1 VTNDW
6 TSPADLATQ
15 VQRFWLRGLLLADR
29 IGAPSADRQPLD
41 GMKPTLQFPLA
52 LRLKRP
58 GPNMLANEF
67 GPVRDWITALQAG
80 SREQRGFGYDIS
92 WTSINHRQLGP
103 NRVPTGILVQTP
115 TDALQLIGQLEA
127 TLTFD
132 ALALATLTR
141 FPGLR
146 DWLRRRPLQVVDN
159 AHDWLRI
166 LDVLAWFVAN
176 PNSGLYLR
184 QLDIAGIDTKF
195 IEARRG
201 LISELL
207 DIVLTPPLPDHSWR
221 TMVGPGGGPTF
232 EARFGLRPRPALV
245 RFRLLDPQLAIN
257 GLTDLTVPAE
267 QFATLSCRATSVFIT
282 ENEVNGLAFPAF
294 AGGMVVFGLGYA
306 VDVLAS
312 AQWLGQRHLYY
323 WGDLDTHGFAMLDR
337 LRAAFPQTK
346 SLLMDAATLMT
357 HQHLWTDEDT
367 QHLSQLGR
375 LTAAERAVY
384 DDLRNNQLGPGVRL
398 EQERVRFGD
407 LEQALSQVS
416 ANHNA
421 ISIA

>member
-1 VTNDW
+1 VNNDW
-6 TSPADLATQ
+6 AHPSELTAQIERLWQ
-15 VQRFWLRGLLLADR
+15 RGLLLADR
-29 IGAPSADRQPLD
+29 IGARPTDRQPLD
-41 GMKPTLQFPLA
+41 GMKPGLQFPLT

-58 GPNMLANEF
+58 GPSALANEF
-67 GPVRDWITALQAG
+67 GSVRDWITELQAG
-80 SREQRGFGYDIS
+80 SRDQRGFGYDIT

-103 NRVPTGILVQTP
+103 NRVPTGIMVPTP

-127 TLTFD
+127 ARTFD
-132 ALALATLTR
+132 VLALATVTR
-141 FPGLR
+141 FPILR
-146 DWLRRRPLQVVDN
+146 DWLRRRPLQVVEN
-159 AHDWLRI
+159 AQDWLRF
-166 LDVLAWFVAN
+166 LDVLTWFVAN
-176 PNSGLYLR
+176 PRSGLYLR

-195 IEARRG
+195 VETRRG

-207 DIVLTPPLPDHSWR
+207 DIVLTPPLSDHSWR
-221 TMVGPGGGPTF
+221 TMVGPGGGPSF
-232 EARFGLRPRPALV
+232 EVRFGLRPRPALV

-267 QFATLSCRATSVFIT
+267 QFASLSCRATSVFIT

-312 AQWLGQRHLYY
+312 AQWLGKRHVYY

-337 LRAAFPQTK
+337 LRAAFPHTK
-346 SLLMDAATLMT
+346 SLLMDADTLTT
-357 HQHLWTDEDT
+357 HQHLWTDEDM
-367 QHLSQLGR
+367 QHLGPLGR

-398 EQERVRFGD
+398 EQERVRFSD
-407 LEQALSQVS
+407 LERALRQIS
-416 ANHNA
+416 ANHSA
-421 ISIA
+421 ISIT

>member
-1 VTNDW
+1 MTNDW

-15 VQRFWLRGLLLADR
+15 VQRLWQRGLLLADR
-29 IGAPSADRQPLD
+29 IGVQPTDRQPLD
-41 GMKPTLQFPLA
+41 GMRPGLPFPLA

-58 GPNMLANEF
+58 GPSALANEF
-67 GPVRDWITALQAG
+67 GSVRDWIADLQAG
-80 SREQRGFGYDIS
+80 SREQRGFGYDIT
-92 WTSINHRQLGP
+92 WTNTNHRQLGL
-103 NRVPTGILVQTP
+103 NRVPTGILIPTP
-115 TDALQLIGQLEA
+115 TDALQLIGQLETA
-127 TLTFD
+127 STFD

-146 DWLRRRPLQVVDN
+146 DWLQRRPLQVVEN
-159 AHDWLRI
+159 ARDWLRI
-166 LDVLAWFVAN
+166 LDVLAWFVSN

-195 IEARRG
+195 VEARRG
-201 LISELL
+201 LLAELL
-207 DIVLTPPLPDHSWR
+207 ELVLAPPATSQPWR
-221 TMVGPGGGPTF
+221 SMVGTSF
-232 EARFGLRPRPALV
+232 EVRFGLRPRPALV

-312 AQWLGQRHLYY
+312 AQWLGKRHVYY

-337 LRAAFPQTK
+337 LRAAFPHTK
-346 SLLMDAATLMT
+346 SLLMDAATLTT

-398 EQERVRFGD
+398 EQERVRFSD
-407 LEQALSQVS
+407 LERALRQIS
-416 ANHNA
+416 ANHSA
-421 ISIA
+421 ISIT

>member
-1 VTNDW
+1 VTHDW
-6 TSPADLATQ
+6 TSPSELAAQ
-15 VQRFWLRGLLLADR
+15 IERLWQRGLLLADR
-29 IGAPSADRQPLD
+29 LCAPTTERQLLD
-41 GMKPTLQFPLA
+41 TLPTGLQFPLA

-58 GPNMLANEF
+58 GAKALADEF
-67 GPVRDWITALQAG
+67 GPVRDWIAELQAG
-80 SREQRGFGYDIS
+80 SREQRGFGYDIT
-92 WTSINHRQLGP
+92 WTSSNHRQLGP
-103 NRVPTGILVQTP
+103 NRVPSGVLVPTP
-115 TDALQLIGQLEA
+115 TDALRLIGQLETA
-127 TLTFD
+127 STFD
-132 ALALATLTR
+132 TLALATLTR
-141 FPGLR
+141 FPSLL
-146 DWLRRRPLQVVDN
+146 DWLRRRPLQMVEHAN
-159 AHDWLRI
+159 DWLRI

-176 PNSGLYLR
+176 PSSGLYLR

-195 IEARRG
+195 VEARRG
-201 LISELL
+201 LLAELL
-207 DIVLTPPLPDHSWR
+207 ELVLAPPTTSQPRR
-221 TMVGPGGGPTF
+221 TMVATSF
-232 EARFGLRPRPALV
+232 EVRFGLRPRPALV

-294 AGGMVVFGLGYA
+294 SGGMVVFGLGYA
-306 VDVLAS
+306 VDVLAR
-312 AQWLGQRHLYY
+312 ALWLGQRHVYY

-337 LRAAFPQTK
+337 LRAVFPHTK

-407 LEQALSQVS
+407 LECALRQIS
-416 ANHNA
+416 ATHIA
-421 ISIA
+421 ISNT